1 MKNLILTFFA
11 AFIFVGVITA
21 ECTVTTDCGTFTY
34 DATEISATSS
44 NGVVTVSSNGNVIDQ
59 IACSNSSVSVSC
71 SGEGGDDGGNN
82 GSSICDFLPAWLA
95 QFFGC

>member
-1 MKNLILTFFA
+1 MKNFILTFFA
-11 AFIFVGVITA
+11 AFIFVGVISA

-34 DATEISATSS
+34 DATEISAVSS

-71 SGEGGDDGGNN
+71 SGGDDGGNN
-82 GSSICDFLPAWLA
+82 DVPSICDFLPAWLA